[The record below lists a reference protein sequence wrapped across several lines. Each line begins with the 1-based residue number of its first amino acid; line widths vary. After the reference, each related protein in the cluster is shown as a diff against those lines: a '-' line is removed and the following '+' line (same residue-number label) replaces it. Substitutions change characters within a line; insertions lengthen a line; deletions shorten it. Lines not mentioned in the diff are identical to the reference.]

1 MRTHYTLHNIQ
12 KVPSTT
18 RGQPVLEIPTK
29 SMKMNENKVHY
40 YVL

>member
-12 KVPSTT
+12 KVTSTT
-18 RGQPVLEIPTK
+18 RGQPVVEIPTK
-29 SMKMNENKVHY
+29 SIKKNENEVHY